1 MFDERSVNLT
11 SDYILFTRQ
20 DLQQTRQIWKK
31 ALVPLIEAAMERLQ
45 YEWDKQAKI
54 EIGYNTFV
62 LKQDESGAY
71 VWSEIDPLTDTEW
84 DEEADLEPEESASS
98 STVQTEQTASS
109 STPQAEESTVQAE
122 QTASSSIPQT
132 EQTASSST
140 PQTEESTAQTEQ
152 TATSSSPVPAPEH
165 IDPEHWHEIVVNS
178 AVKEEIAALNFK
190 SLHQDSVEGVNQAW
204 EYLMYSKSL
213 ERRNDG
219 RLKNIKTYSH
229 IEFGGWWCSSG
240 VDPRSFPTL
249 KPGEVPPQKLW
260 GCLKPNQKREKP
272 EQHIDSPHYFKFLQ
286 DDKPS
291 PSPAE
296 HSNKPKEFIKY
307 EHPPKTPLSIFLLD
321 VPDDTANLI
330 YQRAGVS
337 PSESDRR
344 SGFWYCVWKH
354 NVPIIVTEGAKK
366 AASLLSQ
373 GHAAIGLPG
382 INAGYQTKDEQ
393 SNPIPIQLREEFAMF
408 ATPGRDIKLC
418 FDHDTKPKTIVNVHQ
433 ALLKTGLLLQR
444 AGANVSVIN
453 LPGPDK
459 GVDDFIVNNGSEKLQ
474 DLVSKAQ
481 LLKEWYENNP
491 PLDLRFLIKL
501 KNGQIL
507 NLYEKQLDGTVT
519 SNPANLKEEEIAQA
533 IPQTPAEEKQQGGN
547 EGTFSP
553 AQAHPCTSASSFSST
568 TGAVSP
574 PQSVTVASQYWA
586 NEQKVPNY
594 ALTIPRKLLVEKE
607 NKDIALTAKQL
618 LDNYGVE
625 LDDGSMVYR
634 SEAFSVRKFRD
645 TYSIHRADDEQNSYF
660 SNPLMQFEIDKK
672 GKAVITKKPERMLM
686 VERQE
691 FLKVNNNL
699 KTVEKLPSFYE
710 DAVTLKTQLGS
721 LAPLGTQAV
730 IKRLEITEVSQLLS
744 YSLKTA
750 QSKHL
755 KIGNYRIK
763 LEINQQTGDENI
775 RLIKKENDGLDRE
788 AIKINL
794 RTKEA
799 AVMKVSQQD
808 IENLR
813 LIAKRIQ
820 LEYSHQEQEIPNY
833 IPSPSGQNAAVKTT
847 PPHVNANAKYSPA
860 NPEAQE
866 NKRPPLRQNSKSSSP
881 DIEL

>member
-31 ALVPLIEAAMERLQ
+31 AVVPLIEAAMERLQ

-71 VWSEIDPLTDTEW
+71 VWSEIDPLTDTGW
-84 DEEADLEPEESASS
+84 NEEADLEAEESVPSSRVQAEQTPTLVTPQKEESA
-98 STVQTEQTASS
+98 TGAAPQAEQASSS
-109 STPQAEESTVQAE
+109 STPQVQTIHQESET
-122 QTASSSIPQT
+122 I
-132 EQTASSST
+132 
-140 PQTEESTAQTEQ
+140 
-152 TATSSSPVPAPEH
+152 PVPPPEH

-178 AVKEEIAALNFK
+178 AVKPEIAARNFK
-190 SLHQDSVEGVNQAW
+190 SLHHDSVEGVNQAW

-229 IEFGGWWCSSG
+229 IEQGGWWCNAG
-240 VDPRSFPTL
+240 VDPRSFPAL
-249 KPGEVPPQKLW
+249 KSGEVPPQKLW
-260 GCLKPNQKREKP
+260 GCLKPNHKREKP
-272 EQHIDSPHYFKFLQ
+272 EQKNDSQSYFKFWQ
-286 DDKPS
+286 DDKQPS
-291 PSPAE
+291 SRPLE
-296 HSNKPKEFIKY
+296 KNKPKEFIKY

-321 VPDDTANLI
+321 VPDDIANLI
-330 YQRAGVS
+330 YQKAGVT
-337 PSESDRR
+337 PSECDRR

-354 NVPIIVTEGAKK
+354 DVPIIVTEGAKK

-382 INAGYQTKDEQ
+382 INAGYRTKDEQ
-393 SNPIPIQLREEFAMF
+393 SNPIPVQLREEFAMF

-418 FDHDTKPKTIVNVHQ
+418 FDHDPKPKTIVNVHK

-444 AGANVSVIN
+444 AGANVSVIT

-481 LLKEWYENNP
+481 LLEEWYKNNP

-533 IPQTPAEEKQQGGN
+533 IPQTPAEAKQQGGRGAREQGGN

-553 AQAHPCTSASSFSST
+553 AQAHPCPSASSFSS
-568 TGAVSP
+568 A
-574 PQSVTVASQYWA
+574 PQSPSEVHQPVTGASQYWA
-586 NEQKVPNY
+586 NQQKVPNY
-594 ALTIPRKLLVEKE
+594 ALTIPRKLLIEKE
-607 NKDIALTAKQL
+607 NKDIALIAKKL
-618 LDNYGVE
+618 LDNYAVE
-625 LDDGSMVYR
+625 LDDSSTVYR

-672 GKAVITKKPERMLM
+672 GKAVITKKPEKMLM

-691 FLKVNNNL
+691 FLKVNDKF

-710 DAVTLKTQLGS
+710 DAITLKTQLDS

-730 IKRLEITEVSQLLS
+730 IKRLEITQVSQLLS

-750 QSKHL
+750 QSQHL
-755 KIGNYRIK
+755 QIGNYRIK
-763 LEINQQTGDENI
+763 SQINQSTGELFVKLFK
-775 RLIKKENDGLDRE
+775 RENDGLERE
-788 AIKINL
+788 AVKINS
-794 RTKEA
+794 TTNEA
-799 AVMKVSQQD
+799 LIMNIGQQD
-808 IENLR
+808 IENLK
-813 LIAKRIQ
+813 LIAKRVQ
-820 LEYSHQEQEIPNY
+820 LEYS
-833 IPSPSGQNAAVKTT
+833 PSQARPKFCQNHKCKDSEV
-847 PPHVNANAKYSPA
+847 
-860 NPEAQE
+860 
-866 NKRPPLRQNSKSSSP
+866 
-881 DIEL
+881 EL

>member
-1 MFDERSVNLT
+1 M
-11 SDYILFTRQ
+11 
-20 DLQQTRQIWKK
+20 
-31 ALVPLIEAAMERLQ
+31 PLIEAAMERLQ

-62 LKQDESGAY
+62 LKKDESGAY

-84 DEEADLEPEESASS
+84 DEEADLEPEESAFS
-98 STVQTEQTASS
+98 STVQTEPTSSPTQNCSVGRAGGAGVAGVAGGENSSLPSPPASPATRACHHAKLTCQ
-109 STPQAEESTVQAE
+109 STKPTG
-122 QTASSSIPQT
+122 
-132 EQTASSST
+132 ST
-140 PQTEESTAQTEQ
+140 PQTEKSTAQAEQ
-152 TATSSSPVPAPEH
+152 TSTSSSPVPAPEH

-178 AVKEEIAALNFK
+178 AVKEEIAVLNFK
-190 SLHQDSVEGVNQAW
+190 SLRHDSVEGVNLAW

-272 EQHIDSPHYFKFLQ
+272 EQKKNSPRYFKFLQ
-286 DDKPS
+286 DDKHS

-418 FDHDTKPKTIVNVHQ
+418 FDHDTKPKTIVNVHK
-433 ALLKTGLLLQR
+433 ALLKTGLLLQQ
-444 AGANVSVIN
+444 AGANVSVIS
-453 LPGPDK
+453 LPLPDK
-459 GVDDFIVNNGSEKLQ
+459 GIDDFIVNNGSEKLQ

-519 SNPANLKEEEIAQA
+519 SNPANLKEEEIARA
-533 IPQTPAEEKQQGGN
+533 IPQTPAEAKQQGGRGAGEQGGN

-553 AQAHPCTSASSFSST
+553 APPHPSPSASSFPPVA
-568 TGAVSP
+568 GAVSP
-574 PQSVTVASQYWA
+574 PQSVTVTPQYWA
-586 NEQKVPNY
+586 NEQKIPNY
-594 ALTIPRKLLVEKE
+594 VLTIPRKLLIEKE

-660 SNPLMQFEIDKK
+660 SNPLMQFEIDKT

-788 AIKINL
+788 AVKINL
-794 RTKEA
+794 RTKEV
-799 AVMKVSQQD
+799 AVMKLSQQD

-820 LEYSHQEQEIPNY
+820 LEYSHQEQEALNY
-833 IPSPSGQNAAVKTT
+833 IPSPSHQNVAVKTT
-847 PPHVNANAKYSPA
+847 PPHVTTNAKYPPV

>member
-31 ALVPLIEAAMERLQ
+31 AIVPLIEAAMERLQ

-71 VWSEIDPLTDTEW
+71 VWSEIDPLTDTGW
-84 DEEADLEPEESASS
+84 NEEADLEAEESAPS
-98 STVQTEQTASS
+98 STVYTEQTSSS
-109 STPQAEESTVQAE
+109 STPQTGESTVQVE
-122 QTASSSIPQT
+122 QTPSN
-132 EQTASSST
+132 ST
-140 PQTEESTAQTEQ
+140 PQTEESTAQTP
-152 TATSSSPVPAPEH
+152 TSSTQSPIPEH
-165 IDPEHWHEIVVNS
+165 IDPEHWHEIVVKS
-178 AVKEEIAALNFK
+178 AVKAEIAALNFK
-190 SLHQDSVEGVNQAW
+190 SLHHDSVEGVNQAW

-229 IEFGGWWCSSG
+229 IEQGGWWCNAG

-249 KPGEVPPQKLW
+249 KPGEVPPLKLW
-260 GCLKPNQKREKP
+260 GCLKPNHKREKP
-272 EQHIDSPHYFKFLQ
+272 EQKNNSQSYFKFWQ
-286 DDKPS
+286 DDKQPS
-291 PSPAE
+291 SRPLE
-296 HSNKPKEFIKY
+296 KNKPKEFIKY

-321 VPDDTANLI
+321 VPDDIANLI
-330 YQRAGVS
+330 YTRAGVT
-337 PSESDRR
+337 PSECDRR

-354 NVPIIVTEGAKK
+354 DVPIIVTEGAKK

-382 INAGYQTKDEQ
+382 INAGYRTKDEQ

-418 FDHDTKPKTIVNVHQ
+418 FDHDTKPKTIVNVHK

-444 AGANVSVIN
+444 AGANVSVIT
-453 LPGPDK
+453 LPGLDK

-533 IPQTPAEEKQQGGN
+533 IPQTPQQLLEATQEQQETGTQQKDSKQPH
-547 EGTFSP
+547 SP
-553 AQAHPCTSASSFSST
+553 VDSPTTPAISA
-568 TGAVSP
+568 
-574 PQSVTVASQYWA
+574 PQSVNVASQYWA
-586 NEQKVPNY
+586 NEQKAPNY
-594 ALTIPRKLLVEKE
+594 ALTIPRKLLIEKE

-618 LDNYGVE
+618 LDNYAVE
-625 LDDGSMVYR
+625 LDDGSTVYR
-634 SEAFSVRKFRD
+634 SEAFSVRKFRE
-645 TYSIHRADDEQNSYF
+645 TYSIHRADDEKNSYF

-691 FLKVNNNL
+691 FLKVNNNFKSL
-699 KTVEKLPSFYE
+699 EKLPSFYE

-788 AIKINL
+788 AVKINL
-794 RTKEA
+794 KTKQA

-820 LEYSHQEQEIPNY
+820 LEYSHQEQEAPDY
-833 IPSPSGQNAAVKTT
+833 IPSPSGQNVAVKTT
-847 PPHVNANAKYSPA
+847 PPHVTTNAKYPPV

-866 NKRPPLRQNSKSSSP
+866 NKRPPSRQNSKSSSP